1 MVWAV
6 CLMVLCVGMEV
17 FAADGSLQFSD
28 PTVAAGDTVTIT
40 AKAFTQGDAIGD
52 VSITVSYDST
62 MLRFE
67 SGTNATG
74 GNGIVEL
81 FAAGDGSSDVAAFTM
96 EFTALKQGT
105 TSVSATDYSAYLYS
119 DEILTLTLGESE
131 VTIEGGSDVV
141 GSGADAD
148 AMMVQVDGVN
158 YYINSNFSEAAVPR
172 GFEAVNTQMDGKS
185 VRAMYQEISGQYL
198 YYLEDTNGN
207 SDYFL
212 YSTEDGSFSA
222 TEIIEIKS
230 DLCIYLMNYED
241 KEGFLTDFQET
252 TINVGGKVFTA
263 WNKISDSD
271 YYLVY
276 GLSSDG
282 SKGYYQYDI
291 LEETYQRYS
300 VSRTNTN
307 STSVGAFSAKI
318 LNFVE
323 EHLMFLM
330 CAVWGTFLFFLI
342 LVIVLGV
349 KLAHRNQEL
358 DELYE
363 EYDIDVDD
371 DEDEDEDTTRR
382 GKNMPKVSQ
391 KSRTQFRGFEEDDED
406 DFSDF
411 DDEGH
416 LDEDYPEDYV
426 EEEFE
431 DDFDEDD
438 FEDSYSK
445 PKRRSRSKQE
455 DDEDEFSMNFIDL

>member
-1 MVWAV
+1 
-6 CLMVLCVGMEV
+6 
-17 FAADGSLQFSD
+17 
-28 PTVAAGDTVTIT
+28 
-40 AKAFTQGDAIGD
+40 
-52 VSITVSYDST
+52 
-62 MLRFE
+62 
-67 SGTNATG
+67 
-74 GNGIVEL
+74 
-81 FAAGDGSSDVAAFTM
+81 
-96 EFTALKQGT
+96 
-105 TSVSATDYSAYLYS
+105 
-119 DEILTLTLGESE
+119 
-131 VTIEGGSDVV
+131 
-141 GSGADAD
+141 
-148 AMMVQVDGVN
+148 
-158 YYINSNFSEAAVPR
+158 
-172 GFEAVNTQMDGKS
+172 
-185 VRAMYQEISGQYL
+185 
-198 YYLEDTNGN
+198 
-207 SDYFL
+207 
-212 YSTEDGSFSA
+212 
-222 TEIIEIKS
+222 
-230 DLCIYLMNYED
+230 MNYED